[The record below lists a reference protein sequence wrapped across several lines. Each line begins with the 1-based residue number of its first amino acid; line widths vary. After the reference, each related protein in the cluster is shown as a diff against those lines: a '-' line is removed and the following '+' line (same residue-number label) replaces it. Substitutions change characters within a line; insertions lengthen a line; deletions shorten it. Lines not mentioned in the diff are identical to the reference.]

1 MTSPALAGIAT
12 LDGLE
17 VEGRRVMVRADLNV
31 PLADGA
37 IVDDM
42 RIRASLPT
50 IERLLAGGAAV
61 IVVSH
66 LGRPKGVAEPASS
79 LAPVAARLAELL
91 GRPVALATDVIGP
104 DARARVAA
112 LVPGEVLVLENVRWE
127 AGETSGDPTLAAAL
141 AGFADA
147 YVDDAFGACHR
158 AHASV
163 AGVPALV
170 PSYAGLLLEREVDVL
185 GTLLTD
191 PPRPYLA
198 ILGGGKVSDKLTVLD
213 RLLERVDVLVVGGAM
228 AFTFLAGE
236 GVDVGASR
244 VEEDRVSEVAE
255 RVAAARARGV
265 EVLLPIDVVVAPD
278 FDEHAPPSTV
288 DIGAIPAGMLGLDI
302 GPRTA
307 ALYAEAVGRA
317 RAILWNGP
325 MGVFE
330 WDAFAAGTRTVA
342 EAVAAA
348 DDAFTVV
355 GGGDSAA
362 AVRLFG
368 LEDRIDHVSTGGG
381 ASLEFLEGKDL
392 PGIAALRGRGA

>member
-1 MTSPALAGIAT
+1 VTSPALAGIAT